1 MRAIHLVAVG
11 ASTGSDPEL
20 AVALLDG
27 LAAALAREFRVSC
40 HVAPGVL
47 DASAMLDFGRRQYHS
62 TAILRAMTALAPDP
76 RIRLIGVTELD
87 LFVPVLTF
95 VFGEAQLGGNCGLV
109 SLHRLREEY
118 YGLQPDPAKLAERLL
133 KEALHEL
140 GHTFGLRHC
149 PNWQCAMA
157 STHAVERLDLKEA
170 RYCAG
175 CRLAITRTLSEQ
187 E

>member
-11 ASTGSDPEL
+11 ASTGGEPDL
-20 AVALLDG
+20 AIALLDG

-40 HVAPGVL
+40 HVSSDVL
-47 DASAMLDFGRRQYHS
+47 DASAGFDFGRRQYYS
-62 TAILRAMTALAPDP
+62 TAILRSMTALVPDP
-76 RIRLIGVTELD
+76 EVRLLGVAELD

-95 VFGEAQLGGNCGLV
+95 VFGEAQLNGSCALV
-109 SLHRLREEY
+109 SVHRLREEF
-118 YGLQPDPAKLAERLL
+118 YGLPPDPAKLAERLR

-149 PNWQCAMA
+149 PHWQCAMA

-170 RYCAG
+170 RYCAA
-175 CRLAITRTLSEQ
+175 CRQLVLHCI
-187 E
+187 